1 MKDDGVIK
9 AGESVLNDLNAFS
22 SRLQNQILEA
32 YNVEAV
38 RMFARLHAT
47 DEETGAFDRTVY
59 NDYIRDY
66 QQQNDYNRFTF
77 DSKREADN
85 FANTLRS
92 QSKNNDV
99 VVAPISLNGKYFVE
113 TKGTVEMTD
122 DKERTVQI
130 NSASMVSEMYE
141 RQTNCKAKVYNH
153 HEDNY
158 QSARENRNFGTIGTN
173 MFLQAIE
180 NEQDE
185 DVRKI
190 SKKIKRLSKELTEYA
205 ERTDSTAVLR
215 SDTKR
220 DKMGKETFNENTGTG
235 VRPARGGV
243 VDHQATAIN
252 FLNNRM
258 VIVDGKLVT
267 DSEKIE
273 QIQHLHQE
281 RMATVDRASERIQ
294 QTNERVGRAF
304 FNDEKAVTDR
314 SNHKFLFSREQI
326 KMQINA
332 EGVRQRRI
340 KQNYYSHTTYSGRDS
355 SNVDSFR
362 NSLGK
367 EQIVMSNLETH
378 ILLDKSAVDAMNA
391 YRNSKDYGKRVF
403 TDSKLPKFSK
413 REEETL
419 EKITKYS
426 NEKSEATFSAKLSA
440 EDRINLN
447 SIARKT
453 AVCGEAYAVHGA
465 VSGIPVSADA
475 TNALRDIERHTDIKL
490 GDTDISEAFEFGG
503 LGTYREIINLYDD
516 LGIDLRFGEIEGKT
530 LSSQQL
536 MLGTDSRVLR
546 YLETKGV
553 VYDGTIGKF
562 VDKATNTALDKAELE
577 NVFKSVNTD
586 SNIISGFSEI
596 GNQIK
601 NNADINAKLFE
612 NINNAFNTND
622 IQNFFGGESKLDKAL
637 AQTTFGQ
644 EHGKSAMS
652 FFEKAGE
659 QYGFKI
665 EDDGRIVHHREKA
678 DITRFD
684 IIQIDK
690 GFLLKMA
697 TPVVDKDGIKHE
709 GLMLVRNGKID
720 IKAIKNLS
728 KEELRLRGISESTRD
743 MVVKLHTDKNGK
755 YVEWGQ
761 NNYHNLGKVT
771 EKLGQ
776 LTDNDKETM
785 EVANMANQYY
795 EVFSGKKLN
804 EIKQTAKQFKD
815 TARLSND
822 RLKMRLERHGINVPD
837 NPLKNAKSA
846 IKEKV
851 KPLIPERNNPN
862 IIQSGDIKKI
872 EKRLLKE
879 EKQIKKIQR
888 SERRNTFLKR
898 FDIKERIKE
907 WFANTT
913 IGKLFT
919 KFSTFAKGL
928 AVKAVVVFG
937 QVYLILAGFVV
948 VAVVVLSVIENL
960 TGLPHKGLM
969 AIADILGSGQN
980 VAMVELYDFLDNKQN
995 EWIKVS
1001 DSPKKLYENK
1011 EDLKYS
1017 LNYVDYKDYV
1027 KSIDGL
1033 VLIDDTLY
1041 LDPYYAIG
1049 STDADIELRKDH
1061 LIEVDKFAGLNE
1073 YTLVANP
1080 SVYTAI
1086 NSDADTD
1093 GKIIS
1098 AESGHTSNIK
1108 DILAM
1113 TDVMY
1118 GYNMI
1123 ECSDGSME
1131 SILSCKPAVI
1141 NAEAYYQKGVEFLSW
1156 AVDCGKKLWKWFC
1169 SGFED
1174 EAPELPKRPHWNDM
1188 LTYDTVLNYV
1198 TMLYDAS
1205 HQNQFD
1211 ISVDNFYPKTIRANG
1226 EQIELT
1232 REQASL
1238 FKSNANKR
1246 EDKFDVTS
1254 EVNHNS
1260 GYITVYPCIKNADG
1274 TMMKINVDA
1283 DLQQVQPIGNNY
1295 CLFNSRVYNGI
1306 NAKMGGN
1313 EATYDFIIDNIN
1325 NGTACWELDST
1336 TEIKHELSA
1345 TGDWKSSENEAL
1357 EDAKDKISA
1366 LIEENLKKDEFQKRY
1381 SLNGENNF
1389 TYTHYENN
1397 FSSRELTS
1405 SNIETKQDEAYSRY
1419 LPSQYWANGIDT
1431 VWGEQNWSDWTNR
1444 TDTEPFNF
1452 VAQNPNGETADA
1464 KDLIYPV
1471 APYTYAKFTYDL
1483 YDDEGNFFTSVTE
1496 IVPASF
1502 GYDRNGNPWFT
1513 MDWDGGSFGDT
1524 GNGGTQYTMNFV
1536 TNNHSFSYT
1545 FNKDGGYK
1553 INNVHFTGYTYDDG
1567 GYNQGDDFTYQTIY
1581 YPKEYKA
1588 TGTVDNAIL
1597 EIQENYIRD
1606 CKGDGFDDE
1615 GNEYDESHW
1624 HKFSYYAPEVSI
1636 KSKGIVYSITNEQL
1650 AMSGTYSSE
1659 REYPTALDFNLEEKG
1674 YSEMKGNH
1682 IGTDNG
1688 KIDYTTAESAVN
1700 TSTGCG
1706 LPSITN
1712 PQGSITGNYGLNLLL
1727 DGSSW
1732 KSVDSGSGDNAIRPK
1747 DGISHYLLKD
1757 IFDIDCL
1764 LDKASNVFCY
1774 DELSQYEGWS
1784 GDNKTVA
1791 TLKTS
1796 LDWNDAYDFD
1806 IPLEVGSASLAPD
1819 DIEWLNNALT
1829 IQYGENYTEE
1839 KKEVMNLL
1847 FKWIGRGHYSD
1858 EHNDHD
1864 FLSSACGNVSSTVKI
1879 NGEELTDTFQVSCT
1893 AGDSV
1898 GFANYIRNAF
1908 NKSTFER
1915 SSSSGDGNLNDY
1927 HDLLPC
1933 DIIHQ
1938 TPNINL
1944 SDILSGT
1951 GDDKTVSYLTDTLLD
1966 GNVNSV
1972 ANLMKEVCAF
1982 YVGTFDND
1990 AIFADCEDGA
2000 TKTLLNG
2007 FVIKKGEPITIGMDN
2022 LVKKKNDVNNG
2033 EGCGTVFLRSKAFD
2047 VEENPKSINSWTN
2060 ETDYFWLLYPNT
2072 KTYFRRW

>member
-1 MKDDGVIK
+1 MRDDEIFK
-9 AGESVLNDLNAFS
+9 AGASVANDLNVFS
-22 SRLQNQILEA
+22 SKLQNQILEA

-47 DEETGAFDRTVY
+47 DETTGAFDKTVY

-66 QQQNDYNRFTF
+66 QNQNDYNRFTF
-77 DSKREADN
+77 DSKKEAEN
-85 FANTLRS
+85 FANTIKN
-92 QSKNNDV
+92 QSKNNNV

-113 TKGTVEMTD
+113 TKGTVEMVD
-122 DKERTVQI
+122 DNERTIQVS
-130 NSASMVSEMYE
+130 SASMVSEMYE

-158 QSARENRNFGTIGTN
+158 SPARENKSFGTVGAN

-190 SKKIKRLSKELTEYA
+190 SRKIKRLSRELEEYSQ
-205 ERTDSTAVLR
+205 RTDSTAVLT
-215 SDTKR
+215 SNTKR
-220 DKMGKETFNENTGTG
+220 DSMGKETFNENTGTG
-235 VRPARGGV
+235 VRPARGGR
-243 VDHQATAIN
+243 VDHQATV
-252 FLNNRM
+252 LNNRM
-258 VIVDGKLVT
+258 VIIDGKLET
-267 DSEKIE
+267 DTKKVEKI
-273 QIQHLHQE
+273 QNLHKE
-281 RMATVDRASERIQ
+281 RMAIVDKASERIQ
-294 QTNERVGRAF
+294 KTNERVGKTF
-304 FNDEKAVTDR
+304 FKDEKAITDR
-314 SNHKFLFSREQI
+314 RNHKFLFSREQI

-340 KQNYYSHTTYSGRDS
+340 KQNYYSHTTYSNYDS
-355 SNVDSFR
+355 SNLDSFR

-378 ILLDKSAVDAMNA
+378 VLLDKTAVNAMNN
-391 YRNSKDYGKRVF
+391 YKNSKDYGKRVF

-419 EKITKYS
+419 EKLTKYS
-426 NEKSEATFSAKLSA
+426 DSKSEATFSMKLSA

-447 SIARKT
+447 SMAKKT
-453 AVCGEAYAVHGA
+453 AMCGEVYAVHGA
-465 VSGIPVSADA
+465 VNGIPVSADD
-475 TNALRDIERHTDIKL
+475 TNALRDIEKHTDIKL

-536 MLGTDSRVLR
+536 MLGTDTRTLR

-553 VYDGTIGKF
+553 VYDGGIGKF
-562 VDKATNTALDKAELE
+562 VDKSTGKALNKAELE
-577 NVFKSVNTD
+577 NVFKSANTD
-586 SNIISGFSEI
+586 NNIVSGFKEI

-601 NNADINAKLFE
+601 NNANIDAKLFE

-622 IQNFFGGESKLDKAL
+622 VQNFFGDESVLDKTL
-637 AQTTFGQ
+637 AQTKIGQ
-644 EHGKSAMS
+644 DNGKSAMS

-665 EDDGRIVHHREKA
+665 EEDGRVVHHREKA
-678 DITRFD
+678 EITRFD

-697 TPVVDKDGIKHE
+697 TPVVDKNGVKHD
-709 GLMLVRNGKID
+709 GLMLMKNGKID
-720 IKAIKNLS
+720 IKAIKGLS
-728 KEELRLRGISESTRD
+728 KEELKLRGISESTRD
-743 MVVKLHTDKNGK
+743 MIVKLHTDKNGK
-755 YVEWGQ
+755 YVEWDKR
-761 NNYHNLGKVT
+761 NYANLGKIT

-785 EVANMANQYY
+785 EVANMVNQYY
-795 EVFSGKKLN
+795 EVFSGKKL
-804 EIKQTAKQFKD
+804 EDIRQTAKQFRD

-822 RLKMRLERHGINVPD
+822 RLKMKLEQHGINVPE
-837 NPLKNAKSA
+837 NPLNKV
-846 IKEKV
+846 KEKV
-851 KPLIPERNNPN
+851 KEKVEPLVKKNPN
-862 IIQSGDIKKI
+862 IAKSDDIKKI

-879 EKQIKKIQR
+879 EKQVKKIQR
-888 SERRNTFLKR
+888 SEKRNKFLKK

-907 WFANTT
+907 WFANTAL
-913 IGKLFT
+913 GKLFT
-919 KFSTFAKGL
+919 KASTFVRGL

-937 QVYLILAGFVV
+937 QVYLILSGFIV
-948 VAVVVLSVIENL
+948 VAVVVLSIIENL

-969 AIADILGSGQN
+969 ALADILNSDQN
-980 VAMVELYDFLDNKQN
+980 IAMIELYNFLDNKQD

-1011 EDLKYS
+1011 EELKYS
-1017 LNYVDYKDYV
+1017 LNYVDYEDYV
-1027 KSIDGL
+1027 NSLDGL
-1033 VLIDDTLY
+1033 VVIDGTLY
-1041 LDPYYAIG
+1041 LDPYFKVG
-1049 STDADIELRKDH
+1049 TTDADIELRKDH
-1061 LIEVDKFAGLNE
+1061 LIEVDKFAGNNE

-1080 SVYTAI
+1080 SIYTAI
-1086 NSDADTD
+1086 NSDADID

-1141 NAEAYYQKGVEFLSW
+1141 NADAYYQKGVELVSW
-1156 AVDCGKKLWKWFC
+1156 AIDCGKKLWKWFC
-1169 SGFED
+1169 SGFEG
-1174 EAPELPKRPHWNDM
+1174 ERPELPNRPKWNDM

-1211 ISVDNFYPKTIRANG
+1211 ISVDNFIPKTIKANG
-1226 EQIELT
+1226 EEIELT

-1238 FKSNANKR
+1238 LRSNVNKK
-1246 EDKFDVTS
+1246 EDKFDITS
-1254 EVNHNS
+1254 EVNGNDGS
-1260 GYITVYPCIKNADG
+1260 ITIYPSLKGADGNVMHVNADAMLQRVQLLG
-1274 TMMKINVDA
+1274 A
-1283 DLQQVQPIGNNY
+1283 DTNL
-1295 CLFNSRVYNGI
+1295 CLFRTRIYNGKEI
-1306 NAKMGGN
+1306 RIGSN
-1313 EATYDFIIDNIN
+1313 EGTYDFIINNMN
-1325 NGTACWELDST
+1325 NGTGCWELDSK
-1336 TEIKHELSA
+1336 TEINHGLSA
-1345 TGDWKSSENEAL
+1345 TGDWKSSENEAI
-1357 EDAKDKISA
+1357 EDAKNKISA
-1366 LIEENLKKDEFQKRY
+1366 LIEENLQKDEFQKRY
-1381 SLNGENNF
+1381 SLNGEDNF

-1397 FSSRELTS
+1397 FTSRELTS

-1431 VWGEQNWSDWTNR
+1431 VWGEQNWGDWTNR

-1502 GYDRNGNPWFT
+1502 GYDRNGNSWFT
-1513 MDWDGGSFGDT
+1513 MDWDNGSFGDT

-1536 TNNHSFSYT
+1536 TNNYSFSYT

-1606 CKGDGFDDE
+1606 CKGDGYDNE

-1624 HKFSYYAPEVSI
+1624 HKYSYYAPEVSI
-1636 KSKGIVYSITNEQL
+1636 KSKGIVYSVTNEQL

-1700 TSTGCG
+1700 TSKGCG
-1706 LPSITN
+1706 EPSIDN
-1712 PQGSITGNYGLNLLL
+1712 PQGSITGSYGLNIML

-1732 KSVDSGSGDNAIRPK
+1732 KSVSDGSEAIKPK

-1764 LDKASNVFCY
+1764 LNKASNVFCY
-1774 DELSQYEGWS
+1774 DQLNQYEGWS
-1784 GDNKTVA
+1784 GDNKTVT

-1796 LDWNDAYDFD
+1796 LDWNDAYEFD

-1819 DIEWLNNALT
+1819 DIEWLNNALA
-1829 IQYGENYTEE
+1829 IQYGENYTDE

-1847 FKWIGRGHYSD
+1847 FKWVGRGHYSE

-1864 FLSSACGNVSSTVKI
+1864 FLSKACGNVSSTVKI
-1879 NGEELTDTFQVSCT
+1879 NGEEHTDTFQVSCT

-1898 GFANYIRNAF
+1898 GFANFIRNVF
-1908 NKSTFER
+1908 SKSTFER
-1915 SSSSGDGNLNDY
+1915 SSSSNDDNLTNY

-1944 SDILSGT
+1944 SDILSNT
-1951 GDDKTVSYLTDTLLD
+1951 GDAETVSYLTDTLLD
-1966 GNVNSV
+1966 GNVNSI

-2007 FVIKKGEPITIGMDN
+2007 FVIRKGEPITIGMDN
-2022 LVKKKNDVNNG
+2022 LVKKTNDVNNG
-2033 EGCGTVFLRSKAFD
+2033 SGCGTVFLRSKGFD
-2047 VEENPKSINSWTN
+2047 VNENPKQINSWTN
-2060 ETDYFWLLYPNT
+2060 ETDYFWLLYPNS